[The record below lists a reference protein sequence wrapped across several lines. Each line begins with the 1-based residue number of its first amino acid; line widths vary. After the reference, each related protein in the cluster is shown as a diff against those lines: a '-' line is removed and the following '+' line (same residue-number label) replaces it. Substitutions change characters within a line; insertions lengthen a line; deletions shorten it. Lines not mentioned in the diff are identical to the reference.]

1 MNKTENE
8 KTKRDIQDRV
18 YKLAICIET
27 FFAIVIAI
35 VIVLLAIKLITI
47 IFQPGFF
54 VDEESFSNF
63 LKNALGLVV
72 GVEFVKMLVR
82 HTMDNV
88 VEVLIFAISRHLIV
102 YHLEIWEMLIGVLC
116 IAVLFAIRKFLVVP
130 SGDKSIH
137 N

>member
-102 YHLEIWEMLIGVLC
+102 YHLEIWEILIGVLC
-116 IAVLFAIRKFLVVP
+116 MAILFAIRKFLVV
-130 SGDKSIH
+130 SSDEGKH
-137 N
+137 T

>member
-8 KTKRDIQDRV
+8 KTKKDIQDRV

-35 VIVLLAIKLITI
+35 VIVLLAVKLITI

-116 IAVLFAIRKFLVVP
+116 IAVLFAIRKFLVV
-130 SGDKSIH
+130 SSDEEKH
-137 N
+137 T

>member
-8 KTKRDIQDRV
+8 KTKKDIQDRV

-116 IAVLFAIRKFLVVP
+116 ITVLFAIRKFLVV
-130 SGDKSIH
+130 SSDEEKH
-137 N
+137 T

>member
-102 YHLEIWEMLIGVLC
+102 YHLEIWEILIGVLC
-116 IAVLFAIRKFLVVP
+116 MAILFAIRKFLVV
-130 SGDKSIH
+130 SSDEGNH
-137 N
+137 T

>member
-8 KTKRDIQDRV
+8 KTKRDIQHRV

-35 VIVLLAIKLITI
+35 VIVLLAVKLITI

-102 YHLEIWEMLIGVLC
+102 YHLEIWEILIGVLC
-116 IAVLFAIRKFLVVP
+116 MAILFAIRKFLVV
-130 SGDKSIH
+130 SSDEEKH
-137 N
+137 T

>member
-35 VIVLLAIKLITI
+35 VIVLLAVKLITI

-54 VDEESFSNF
+54 VD
-63 LKNALGLVV
+63 
-72 GVEFVKMLVR
+72 
-82 HTMDNV
+82 
-88 VEVLIFAISRHLIV
+88 
-102 YHLEIWEMLIGVLC
+102 
-116 IAVLFAIRKFLVVP
+116 
-130 SGDKSIH
+130 
-137 N
+137 

>member
-8 KTKRDIQDRV
+8 KTKKDIQDRV

-35 VIVLLAIKLITI
+35 VIVLLAVKLITI

-116 IAVLFAIRKFLVVP
+116 IAILFAIRKFLVV
-130 SGDKSIH
+130 SLDEEKH
-137 N
+137 T

>member
-8 KTKRDIQDRV
+8 KTKKDIQDRV

-35 VIVLLAIKLITI
+35 VIVLLAVKLITI

-102 YHLEIWEMLIGVLC
+102 YHLEIWEILIGVLC
-116 IAVLFAIRKFLVVP
+116 MAILFAIRKFLVV
-130 SGDKSIH
+130 SSDEEKH
-137 N
+137 T

>member
-18 YKLAICIET
+18 YKLAICIDT

-35 VIVLLAIKLITI
+35 VIVLLAVKLITI

-102 YHLEIWEMLIGVLC
+102 YHLEIWEILIGVLC
-116 IAVLFAIRKFLVVP
+116 MAILFAIRKFLVV
-130 SGDKSIH
+130 SSDEGEH
-137 N
+137 T

>member
-8 KTKRDIQDRV
+8 KTKKDIQDRV

-35 VIVLLAIKLITI
+35 VIVLLAVKLITI

-88 VEVLIFAISRHLIV
+88 VEVLIFAISRPLIV
-102 YHLEIWEMLIGVLC
+102 YHLEIWERLIGVLC
-116 IAVLFAIRKFLVVP
+116 MAILFAIRKFLVV
-130 SGDKSIH
+130 SSDEEKH
-137 N
+137 T

>member
-8 KTKRDIQDRV
+8 KTKKDIQDRV
-18 YKLAICIET
+18 YKLAIYIET

-35 VIVLLAIKLITI
+35 VIVLLAVKLIII

-116 IAVLFAIRKFLVVP
+116 IAILFAIRKFLVV
-130 SGDKSIH
+130 SLDEEKH
-137 N
+137 T

>member
-35 VIVLLAIKLITI
+35 VIVLLAVKLITI

-116 IAVLFAIRKFLVVP
+116 IAILFAIRKFLVV
-130 SGDKSIH
+130 SSDEGKH
-137 N
+137 T

>member
-8 KTKRDIQDRV
+8 KTKKDIQDRV
-18 YKLAICIET
+18 YKLAIYIET

-35 VIVLLAIKLITI
+35 VIVLLAVKLITI

-116 IAVLFAIRKFLVVP
+116 IAILFAIRKFLVV
-130 SGDKSIH
+130 SSDEGNH
-137 N
+137 T

>member
-35 VIVLLAIKLITI
+35 VIVLLAVKLITI

-116 IAVLFAIRKFLVVP
+116 ITVLFAIRKFLVV
-130 SGDKSIH
+130 SSDEEKH
-137 N
+137 T

>member
-8 KTKRDIQDRV
+8 KTKKDIQDRV
-18 YKLAICIET
+18 YKLAIYIET

-35 VIVLLAIKLITI
+35 VIVLLAVKLITI

-102 YHLEIWEMLIGVLC
+102 YHLEIWEILIGVLC
-116 IAVLFAIRKFLVVP
+116 MAILFAIRKFLVV
-130 SGDKSIH
+130 SSDEGNH
-137 N
+137 T

>member
-8 KTKRDIQDRV
+8 KTKKDIQDRV

-35 VIVLLAIKLITI
+35 VIVLLAVKLITI

-102 YHLEIWEMLIGVLC
+102 YHLEIWEIFIGVLC
-116 IAVLFAIRKFLVVP
+116 MAILFAIRKFLVV
-130 SGDKSIH
+130 SSDEGNH
-137 N
+137 T

>member
-35 VIVLLAIKLITI
+35 VIVLLAVKLITI

-102 YHLEIWEMLIGVLC
+102 YHLEIWEILIGVLC
-116 IAVLFAIRKFLVVP
+116 MAILFAIRKFLVV
-130 SGDKSIH
+130 SSDEKKH
-137 N
+137 T

>member
-8 KTKRDIQDRV
+8 KTKKDIQDRV

-116 IAVLFAIRKFLVVP
+116 IAILFAIRKFLVVP
-130 SGDKSIH
+130 LDEGNH
-137 N
+137 T

>member
-8 KTKRDIQDRV
+8 KTKKDIQDRV

-35 VIVLLAIKLITI
+35 VIVLLAVKLITI

-72 GVEFVKMLVR
+72 GVEFVRMLVR

-102 YHLEIWEMLIGVLC
+102 YHLEIWEILIGVLC
-116 IAVLFAIRKFLVVP
+116 MAILFAIRKFLVV
-130 SGDKSIH
+130 SSDEEEH
-137 N
+137 T

>member
-8 KTKRDIQDRV
+8 KTKKDIQDRV

-116 IAVLFAIRKFLVVP
+116 IAVLFAIRKFLVV
-130 SGDKSIH
+130 SSDEEKH
-137 N
+137 T

>member
-35 VIVLLAIKLITI
+35 VIVLLAVKLITI

-102 YHLEIWEMLIGVLC
+102 YHLEIWEIFIGVLC
-116 IAVLFAIRKFLVVP
+116 MAILFAIRKFLVV
-130 SGDKSIH
+130 SSDEGNH
-137 N
+137 T

>member
-35 VIVLLAIKLITI
+35 VIVLLAVKLITI

-116 IAVLFAIRKFLVVP
+116 IAVLFAIRKFLVV
-130 SGDKSIH
+130 SSDEGEH
-137 N
+137 T

>member
-102 YHLEIWEMLIGVLC
+102 YHLEIWEILIGVLC
-116 IAVLFAIRKFLVVP
+116 MAILFAIRKFLVV
-130 SGDKSIH
+130 SSDEEKH
-137 N
+137 T

>member
-8 KTKRDIQDRV
+8 KTKKDIQDRV

-27 FFAIVIAI
+27 FFAIVISI

-116 IAVLFAIRKFLVVP
+116 IAILFAIRKFLVV
-130 SGDKSIH
+130 SSDEEKH
-137 N
+137 T

>member
-8 KTKRDIQDRV
+8 KTKKDIQDRV

-35 VIVLLAIKLITI
+35 VIVLLAVKLITI

-116 IAVLFAIRKFLVVP
+116 IAILFAIRKFLVV
-130 SGDKSIH
+130 SSDEGNH
-137 N
+137 T

>member
-8 KTKRDIQDRV
+8 KTKKDIQDRV

-102 YHLEIWEMLIGVLC
+102 YHLEIWEILIGVLC
-116 IAVLFAIRKFLVVP
+116 MAILFAIRKFLVV
-130 SGDKSIH
+130 SSDEGNH
-137 N
+137 T

>member
-35 VIVLLAIKLITI
+35 VIVLLAVKLITI

-116 IAVLFAIRKFLVVP
+116 IAILFAIRKFLVV
-130 SGDKSIH
+130 SSDEEKH
-137 N
+137 T

>member
-35 VIVLLAIKLITI
+35 VIVLLAVKLITI

-116 IAVLFAIRKFLVVP
+116 VAVLFAIRKFLVV
-130 SGDKSIH
+130 SSDEGNH
-137 N
+137 T

>member
-8 KTKRDIQDRV
+8 KTKKDIQDRV

-35 VIVLLAIKLITI
+35 VIVLLAVKLITI

-116 IAVLFAIRKFLVVP
+116 IAILFAIRKFLVVP
-130 SGDKSIH
+130 LDEGNH
-137 N
+137 T